1 MKAEAIDKRGSLAM
15 WGEALRGMPRLDAAG
30 WRRLDPVARWLIAT
44 RAAVLV
50 MTFLSAA
57 IAGILAV
64 RDGAFDPL
72 RWAVMTV
79 GLLLAH
85 ATNNLV
91 NDLTDSWTG
100 VDSKNPFRTQYGPQ
114 PVEDGLVTVRQQLVM
129 AVATGAVALACG
141 LWLVSVTGRET
152 VILLA
157 VGVACVLFYTWPMK
171 HIGMGEPMVLVVWG
185 PLMIGGGYLVTAG
198 EWSWDVVEV
207 GMVYALGVTAVLFG
221 KHIDKIPFD
230 RQIGVR
236 TLPVLLGE
244 GASRWAVKGMLVLQ
258 YLAVFWL
265 VGSGTL
271 GWPLLL
277 VGFALPRLVTVWRTF
292 SSPAP
297 AERPTEYPAE
307 AWPLWFVSFAFVHN
321 RRFGSLFL
329 LGLVIDTVIHTL

>member
-1 MKAEAIDKRGSLAM
+1 MA
-15 WGEALRGMPRLDAAG
+15 
-30 WRRLDPVARWLIAT
+30 
-44 RAAVLV
+44 
-50 MTFLSAA
+50 
-57 IAGILAV
+57 
-64 RDGAFDPL
+64 
-72 RWAVMTV
+72 V
-79 GLLLAH
+79 GLLMAH

-100 VDSKNPFRTQYGPQ
+100 VDRQNPFRTQYGPQ
-114 PVEDGLVTVRQQLVM
+114 PVEDGLVSVRQQLTM
-129 AVATGAVALACG
+129 ALVTGAVALGCG
-141 LWLVSVTGRET
+141 LWLVSVTGRST
-152 VILLA
+152 LWLLLA
-157 VGVACVLFYTWPMK
+157 GVVCVLFYTWPMK

-198 EWSWDVVEV
+198 VWSWDAVEV

-244 GASRWAVKGMLVLQ
+244 RASRIAVQGMLVGQ
-258 YLAVFWL
+258 YLAVVWL
-265 VGSGTL
+265 VVSGAL

-277 VGFALPRLVTVWRTF
+277 VFLALPRLRMVWRTF

-297 AERPTEYPAE
+297 SECPPEYPAG
-307 AWPLWFVSFAFVHN
+307 AWPLWFVSFAFIHN

-329 LGLVIDTVIHTL
+329 LGLILDAVLSR